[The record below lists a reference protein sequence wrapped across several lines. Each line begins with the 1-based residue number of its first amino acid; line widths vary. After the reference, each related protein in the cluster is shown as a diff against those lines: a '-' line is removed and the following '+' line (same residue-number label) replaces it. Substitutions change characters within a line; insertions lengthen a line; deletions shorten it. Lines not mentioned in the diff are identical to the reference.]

1 MEIIDSSE
9 IIGGKAGFVMSHASE
24 YAIVISDKPAAEN
37 IDSAA
42 GISDMSETA
51 ESGNTA
57 LTVVIM
63 LAAAAFAVKIKKAVD
78 KK

>member
-1 MEIIDSSE
+1 
-9 IIGGKAGFVMSHASE
+9 
-24 YAIVISDKPAAEN
+24 
-37 IDSAA
+37 
-42 GISDMSETA
+42 MSETA